1 MILDTPIAFCNYPG
15 HSYAFQRHSKNRK
28 CIFDA
33 PTANHATA
41 LLYRIAITPLS
52 LFARRRRKILGFW
65 GSESIETPLNLI
77 ILEVQIALKMKEN
90 DARE

>member
-1 MILDTPIAFCNYPG
+1 MISGVLDLRIPPIIRIPPPYIVQFCFKG
-15 HSYAFQRHSKNRK
+15 GGF
-28 CIFDA
+28 
-33 PTANHATA
+33 
-41 LLYRIAITPLS
+41 LS